1 MPGGFPAGFGGMPGG
16 HSHGGPQ
23 KPVDNT
29 TCPQPSTS
37 AQRSEPSVRRFY
49 KLLGVEK
56 NATDS
61 EIKKSYRKLAMK
73 EHPDRGGDEEKFKK
87 LSEAYAVLSDE
98 TKRALYDQGGEEA
111 LAGGGPGVN
120 ANDIFS
126 QFFGGGQKQQPS
138 GPPTAS
144 PIVFPLKVTLAQM
157 YNGETKRLRVKRDR
171 VKYPEGMSRSA
182 AVSTCRYVLRVQL
195 QNACTV
201 VIVCKECAECKS
213 LRCITAGL
221 GVCSKCNGNGIVVE
235 VRCCSSAF
243 TNTDRVLL

>member
-1 MPGGFPAGFGGMPGG
+1 MGKTPVARNMFFQGMGGGMPGGMPGG

-29 TCPQPSTS
+29 TY
-37 AQRSEPSVRRFY
+37 Y

-73 EHPDRGGDEEKFKK
+73 EHPDRGGDEEKFKQ

-126 QFFGGGQKQQPS
+126 QFFGGGQKPQPS

-144 PIVFPLKVTLAQM
+144 PIVFPLKVTLEQAQ
-157 YNGETKRLRVKRDR
+157 VQC
-171 VKYPEGMSRSA
+171 SA
-182 AVSTCRYVLRVQL
+182 
-195 QNACTV
+195 
-201 VIVCKECAECKS
+201 CKGK
-213 LRCITAGL
+213 
-221 GVCSKCNGNGIVVE
+221 
-235 VRCCSSAF
+235 
-243 TNTDRVLL
+243 